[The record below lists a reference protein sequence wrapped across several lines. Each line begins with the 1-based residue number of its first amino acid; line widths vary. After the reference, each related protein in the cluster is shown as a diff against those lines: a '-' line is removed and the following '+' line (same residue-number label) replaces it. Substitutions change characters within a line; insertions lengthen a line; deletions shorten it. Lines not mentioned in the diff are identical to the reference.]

1 MSKYTVHITR
11 TDSVNVE
18 IVAPTKELAEAIAF
32 ERFSAGEIEFPPVY
46 NCDNVEITAEPAA
59 QEPPNP
65 APVTF
70 TPEEL
75 ILLSH
80 ALILAIRENS
90 EAMKHITSSK
100 AKAALEAHL
109 DELRDLNSK
118 VCLAPGE
125 ALLAQFH
132 AWEENRNP
140 PRVVI
145 HVEEGIVQAVYAN
158 DDVDVEVCDLDTEDQ
173 RAYRARKSALDN
185 AANDGAYKAVY

>member
-1 MSKYTVHITR
+1 MKYTVHITR

-18 IVAPTKELAEAIAF
+18 IEADTKEQAEEIAT
-32 ERFSAGEIEFPPVY
+32 ERFAAGEIEFPFAY
-46 NCDNVEITAEPAA
+46 IFDNVEITAEPAA
-59 QEPPNP
+59 KEPTKP
-65 APVTF
+65 APVVF

-75 ILLSH
+75 SMLSD
-80 ALILAIRENS
+80 ALTLAIRENS
-90 EAMKHITSSK
+90 EAMKQIIHRK
-100 AKAALEAHL
+100 VKAALEANL

-118 VCLAPGE
+118 ICLATGE
-125 ALLAQFH
+125 ALLARFH
-132 AWEENRNP
+132 VWEEKRTP

-158 DDVDVEVCDLDTEDQ
+158 ADVDVEVCDLDTEDQ

>member
-11 TDSVNVE
+11 TDAVNVE
-18 IVAPTKELAEAIAF
+18 IETDSKELAEAIALG
-32 ERFSAGEIEFPPVY
+32 RFAAGEIEFPPVFNY
-46 NCDNVEITAEPAA
+46 ENVCVIAEPAA
-59 QEPPNP
+59 QEPPKP

-75 ILLSH
+75 TLLSD
-80 ALILAIRENS
+80 ALILAISENS
-90 EAMKHITSSK
+90 EAMKHITSHR

-118 VCLAPGE
+118 ICLG
-125 ALLAQFH
+125 
-132 AWEENRNP
+132 EENRNP

-158 DDVDVEVCDLDTEDQ
+158 ADVDVEVCDLDTEDQ

>member
-11 TDSVNVE
+11 TDAVNVE
-18 IVAPTKELAEAIAF
+18 IETYSKELAEAIALG
-32 ERFSAGEIEFPPVY
+32 RFAAGEIEFPPVFNY
-46 NCDNVEITAEPAA
+46 ENVSVIAEPAA
-59 QEPPNP
+59 QEPPKP

-75 ILLSH
+75 TLLSDV
-80 ALILAIRENS
+80 LILAISENS
-90 EAMKHITSSK
+90 EAMKHITSHR

-158 DDVDVEVCDLDTEDQ
+158 ADVDVEVCDLDTEDQ